1 MRIKNYDLIHQLL
14 KSSKDLHKISGME
27 KVAVNQDL
35 TKIRNKLAYDARQ
48 LVKTTRRSPRI
59 SGTVKFSSLI
69 TTTANTTVHPF
80 ETKPQLSHIID
91 ST

>member
-35 TKIRNKLAYDARQ
+35 TKMRNKLAYDARQ
-48 LVKTTRRSPRI
+48 LVKNNKAKSTYI
-59 SGTVKFSSLI
+59 WDGKIFV
-69 TTTANTTVHPF
+69 
-80 ETKPQLSHIID
+80 ID
-91 ST
+91 NNNCKHNCTPL